1 MKITKDL
8 YKGSLA
14 LLTDFYQLTM
24 AYAYWKSG
32 KAEQEAVFNL
42 FFRKHPFQG
51 GFTLTAGL
59 DYIVDYCKNFK
70 FSKEDIDYLAT
81 MKGKDGQPVFAKEF
95 LDYLRD
101 MKFSCDIDAVE
112 EGTVVFPNTP
122 LVRVKGPLIQCQ
134 LLETPLLNIINFQ
147 SLIATKAARIN
158 LAAQGEPIL
167 EFGLRRAQGI
177 DGGLAASRAAY
188 IGGCTSTSNVM
199 AGKLFGIPVSGTHA
213 HSWIMSFETEIEAF
227 EAYADAFPDQSIFLV
242 DTYDTINGIKN
253 AIKVG
258 NALRSK
264 GKEMVGIRIDSGDLA
279 YYSNVAREMLD
290 EAGFPDAKIVASND
304 LDENIITS
312 LKGQEASIN
321 VWGVGT
327 KLVTAF
333 DQPAL
338 GGVYKLSAIRD
349 GNGNWVPKIKLSQQ
363 SLKIN
368 IPGLHTVKRYFSKG
382 KAIADMIYLESQEL
396 NPHAALIIDPND
408 PTRRKRMMPA
418 YYQEEILLKP
428 IFKKGKLIY
437 KLPTLVEIRERVQNQ
452 LNSLDKTHK
461 RLVNPHLYPIG
472 LEENLHHL
480 RMELVLKSKP
490 SYNGNESEK

>member
-8 YKGSLA
+8 YQGSLT

-32 KAEQEAVFNL
+32 KGEQEAIFNL

-59 DYIVDYCKNFK
+59 DYVIDYLDNFK
-70 FSKEDIDYLAT
+70 FKKEDLQYLGE
-81 MKGKDGQPVFAKEF
+81 MKAKDGSAVFEEGF
-95 LDYLRD
+95 LDYLD
-101 MKFSCDIDAVE
+101 NLQFSCDIEAIE
-112 EGTVVFPNTP
+112 EGTVVFPNMP
-122 LVRVKGPLIQCQ
+122 LIRVKGPLIQCQ

-147 SLIATKAARIN
+147 TLIATKAARVN
-158 LAAQGEPIL
+158 LAAKGAPVL

-177 DGGLAASRAAY
+177 DGALAASRASF
-188 IGGCTSTSNVM
+188 IGGCSSTSNVM

-213 HSWIMSFETEIEAF
+213 HSWIMSFETELEAF
-227 EAYADAFPDQSIFLV
+227 EAYADAFPDQCIFLV

-258 NALRSK
+258 LVLRAK
-264 GKEMVGIRIDSGDLA
+264 GKEMMGIRIDSGDLT
-279 YYSNVAREMLD
+279 YFSNKARQMLD

-304 LDENIITS
+304 LDEHLISS
-312 LKGQEASIN
+312 LNTQEASIDI
-321 VWGVGT
+321 WGVGT

-338 GGVYKLSAIRD
+338 GAVYKLSAIKD
-349 GNGNWVPKIKLSQQ
+349 ETGEWVPKIKLSQQ

-368 IPGLHTVKRYFSKG
+368 IPGAHRVRRYSSNG
-382 KAIADMIYLESQEL
+382 KAVADMIYLENQEI
-396 NPHAALIIDPND
+396 NPRGTVIIDPSD
-408 PTRRKRMMPA
+408 PTRRKRIMPA
-418 YYQEEILLKP
+418 FYQEEELLIP
-428 IFKKGKLIY
+428 IFKGGKVIY
-437 KLPTLVEIRERVQNQ
+437 KSPSLLDIKERAKCQ
-452 LNSLDKTHK
+452 LAAFDSSHK
-461 RLVNPHLYPIG
+461 RLVNPHLYPVG

-480 RMELVLKSKP
+480 RMELVLKAKKFE
-490 SYNGNESEK
+490 NEKDEF

>member
-8 YKGSLA
+8 YQSNLV

-24 AYAYWKSG
+24 AYAYWKAG

-51 GFTLTAGL
+51 GFTLAAGL
-59 DYIVDYCKNFK
+59 DYVVDFCNNFK
-70 FSKEDIDYLAT
+70 FEKADLEYLRV
-81 MKGKDGQPVFAKEF
+81 MKNKDGSPVFEADF
-95 LDYLRD
+95 LDYLQ
-101 MKFSCDIDAVE
+101 KLEFTCDIDAVE
-112 EGTVVFPNTP
+112 EGTVVFPNSP

-147 SLIATKAARIN
+147 TLIATKAARIN
-158 LAAQGEPIL
+158 VAAQGDPVL

-177 DGGLAASRAAY
+177 DGALAASRAAY

-213 HSWIMSFETEIEAF
+213 HSWIMSFETELEAF
-227 EAYADAFPDQSIFLV
+227 EAYADAFPDQCIFLV
-242 DTYDTINGIKN
+242 DTYDTLNGVKN

-258 NALRSK
+258 EILRSK

-279 YYSNVAREMLD
+279 YFSSQARQMLD

-304 LDENIITS
+304 LDEHIIAS
-312 LKGQEASIN
+312 LKSQDAAIN

-327 KLVTAF
+327 KLVTAY

-338 GGVYKLSAIRD
+338 GAVYKLSAIRNEQ
-349 GNGNWVPKIKLSQQ
+349 GEWEPKVKVSQQ

-368 IPGLHTVKRYFSKG
+368 IPGIHNTKRYFSKG
-382 KAIADMIYLESQEL
+382 KAVADMIFLEDQTID
-396 NPHAALIIDPND
+396 PRGVMIIDPVD
-408 PTRRKRMMPA
+408 ATRRKRLMPA
-418 YYQEEILLKP
+418 FYQEELLLKT
-428 IFKKGKLIY
+428 IFEKGRKVY
-437 KLPTLVEIRERVQNQ
+437 KLPTLHEIRDRATSQ
-452 LNSLDKTHK
+452 LESLDKTHM
-461 RLVNPHLYPIG
+461 RLVNPHLYPVG

-480 RMELVLKSKP
+480 RMELVLKAKKFE
-490 SYNGNESEK
+490 NGED